1 MIRLK
6 RQLKLVLF
14 IALIA
19 STASCGWVLR
29 GTQVDETLAISQL
42 AYESAVSNGLSRLLN
57 QHFRDSSAEGDEYL
71 LTIVNE
77 IQIERTQS
85 LTPAM
90 RSNQL
95 RMEKRVQYNIQAI
108 HGGRVETGTAL
119 TWRDLDQDEFTPSS
133 TEREKAY
140 LQEEIDEEIVAQLLR
155 HMERFAINNAGD
167 IEARRRV
174 EEEREQNA
182 R

>member
-1 MIRLK
+1 MIRLE
-6 RQLKLVLF
+6 QLLKLVLLV
-14 IALIA
+14 ALAVI
-19 STASCGWVLR
+19 TASCGWVLR
-29 GTQVDETLAISQL
+29 GTQVDETLSISRL
-42 AYESAVSNGLSRLLN
+42 AYESAVSNGLSRILD
-57 QHFRDSSAEGDEYL
+57 QHFRDSSTEADEYL

-77 IQIERTQS
+77 VQIERTQS

-95 RMEKRVQYNIQAI
+95 RMEKRVQYNIRAI
-108 HGGRVETGTAL
+108 NGGRVETGTAL

-140 LQEEIDEEIVAQLLR
+140 LQEEIDEGIVAQLLR
-155 HMERFAINNAGD
+155 HLERFAINNAGD
-167 IEARRRV
+167 IEARRRMQ
-174 EEEREQNA
+174 EQLEQNA